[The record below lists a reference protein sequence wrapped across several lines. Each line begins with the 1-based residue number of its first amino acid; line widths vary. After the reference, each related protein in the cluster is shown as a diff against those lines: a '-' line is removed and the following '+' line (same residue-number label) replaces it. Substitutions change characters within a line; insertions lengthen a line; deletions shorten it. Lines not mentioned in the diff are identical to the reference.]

1 MVDEMENPTINPVAE
16 RFYDN
21 LAKIIR
27 ATAMKGKMMR
37 SEVETNATQTAEFY
51 LENEDEYPLQAK
63 LATIEI
69 ELDNG
74 TTVTYFDLSEE
85 HQNQFLE
92 DFTQYEAQ
100 QLSDKISAIPPLEA
114 YIGEQNEIVEEV
126 TEEFGAETRSGDI
139 LISDPNSFFAVLS
152 SRLNEMAINFEYPEN
167 ATVDTRVVSFGGH
180 GEDSVRFDRV
190 RSLMNGVV
198 KRGDVIVSLPCHNN
212 PMCLVDF
219 GNKKYLVGHAEI
231 FTEPIVSTTSET
243 DDVTIG
249 AWTKSGVSRQSL
261 ENWCWRSYVVGICKY
276 KIKWKWRGFKSRF
289 YPVKT
294 PVSDPSLLA
303 SWAENYEGRE
313 YVKWYEFATPKWA
326 APARFTCTT
335 LVWWC
340 AKKAYGVK
348 ISPWY
353 RTLVTPSDVLCDSN
367 TYLKVEIK

>member
-1 MVDEMENPTINPVAE
+1 
-16 RFYDN
+16 
-21 LAKIIR
+21 
-27 ATAMKGKMMR
+27 MKGKMMR

-74 TTVTYFDLSEE
+74 TTATYFDLSEE

-126 TEEFGAETRSGDI
+126 TEEFAAETRSGDI

-152 SRLNEMAINFEYPEN
+152 SRLNEMAINFEYPGN
-167 ATVDTRVVSFGGH
+167 ATVDTRGVSFGGH

-190 RSLMNGVV
+190 LSLMNGVV

-231 FTEPIVSTTSET
+231 FTEPIVSTTS
-243 DDVTIG
+243 
-249 AWTKSGVSRQSL
+249 
-261 ENWCWRSYVVGICKY
+261 
-276 KIKWKWRGFKSRF
+276 
-289 YPVKT
+289 
-294 PVSDPSLLA
+294 
-303 SWAENYEGRE
+303 
-313 YVKWYEFATPKWA
+313 
-326 APARFTCTT
+326 
-335 LVWWC
+335 
-340 AKKAYGVK
+340 
-348 ISPWY
+348 
-353 RTLVTPSDVLCDSN
+353 
-367 TYLKVEIK
+367 